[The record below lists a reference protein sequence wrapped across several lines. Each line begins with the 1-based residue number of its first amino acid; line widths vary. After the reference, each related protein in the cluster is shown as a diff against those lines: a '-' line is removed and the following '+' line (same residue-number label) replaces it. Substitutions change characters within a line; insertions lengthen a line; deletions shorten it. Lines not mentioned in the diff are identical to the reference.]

1 MKFSPSF
8 ISSIEALGFVL
19 VLSTLCRL
27 KVTPSLAF
35 SCLAHISTMGDPVSY
50 SERMDSYP
58 FASSS
63 MMCLLT

>member
-1 MKFSPSF
+1 
-8 ISSIEALGFVL
+8 
-19 VLSTLCRL
+19 
-27 KVTPSLAF
+27 
-35 SCLAHISTMGDPVSY
+35 MGDPVSY